1 MFKGLLKAGFKPLYS
16 SKSQL
21 IGAEKQNEIV
31 ITLDTSYNNLE
42 LAFAPQPSLLNI
54 EKSLTYY
61 LQIIRSYLQAN
72 GYSLIDKGLNPNFAT
87 INSTLIDDEEIKA
100 ECNFLE
106 CFAPPNFHGHTD
118 LFAFISSSQTHL
130 EISLDKIPL
139 ALNAFLNLILL
150 KRCYLPTQSWILR
163 KEFIIRDGTIFI
175 VAALFKKLI
184 W

>member
-1 MFKGLLKAGFKPLYS
+1 MKITDLLYVRLISHIRNFSNSKMKVGVELEYPIVHKQAKNIEKNIIENLFKGLLKAGFKPLYS

-61 LQIIRSYLQAN
+61 LQIIRNYLQAN
-72 GYSLIDKGLNPNFAT
+72 GYSLIDKGLNPDFAS

-100 ECNFLE
+100 ECNFW
-106 CFAPPNFHGHTD
+106 
-118 LFAFISSSQTHL
+118 S
-130 EISLDKIPL
+130 
-139 ALNAFLNLILL
+139 ILL
-150 KRCYLPTQSWILR
+150 HQTFMDTQIYLL
-163 KEFIIRDGTIFI
+163 
-175 VAALFKKLI
+175 LFLPVKLI
-184 W
+184 

>member
-1 MFKGLLKAGFKPLYS
+1 M
-16 SKSQL
+16 
-21 IGAEKQNEIV
+21 
-31 ITLDTSYNNLE
+31 E

-72 GYSLIDKGLNPNFAT
+72 GYSLIDKGLNPDFAS

-139 ALNAFLNLILL
+139 ALNAFSKLDFIETLLFANSKLDTPEGIYRFVNLN
-150 KRCYLPTQSWILR
+150 
-163 KEFIIRDGTIFI
+163 EN
-175 VAALFKKLI
+175 
-184 W
+184 